1 MLVLQVVPVAGKDAY
16 RLLRHKVTHEA
27 QTWSWANKAK
37 TRLRHVRIER
47 GYIEV
52 GSADGILVAQVVP
65 TAESDSF
72 FLAEK
77 FIGRLIAWFSSEI
90 AAINLQFLPE
100 VVAPKKTRRRS

>member
-16 RLLRHKVTHEA
+16 KLLRDKVTHEA

-37 TRLRHVRIER
+37 TRLRHIRIEG

-52 GSADGILVAQVVP
+52 GSADGVLVAQVVP
-65 TAESDSF
+65 IIESDSF

-77 FIGRLIAWFSSEI
+77 FVGRLIAWFSSEI
-90 AAINLQFLPE
+90 AAINLQFLPD
-100 VVAPKKTRRRS
+100 PPTRKKARRR

>member
-16 RLLRHKVTHEA
+16 KLLRDKVTHEA

-37 TRLRHVRIER
+37 TRLRHIRIEG

-52 GSADGILVAQVVP
+52 GSADGVLVAQVVP
-65 TAESDSF
+65 IIESDSF

-77 FIGRLIAWFSSEI
+77 FVGRLIAWFSSEI
-90 AAINLQFLPE
+90 AAINLQFLSDP
-100 VVAPKKTRRRS
+100 PTRKKAKRR